1 MKKILN
7 FFKNLF
13 SFDPPPAEPGNIEE
27 LRVAFKERYHN
38 FKLLLSANNRS
49 LEVMAEMEQALQGDR
64 HLRHVLCPVQRHRPF
79 PSTCFA

>member
-1 MKKILN
+1 MKKIRN

-13 SFDPPPAEPGNIEE
+13 TFDTQPEDPENIEE

-49 LEVMAEMEQALQGDR
+49 L
-64 HLRHVLCPVQRHRPF
+64 
-79 PSTCFA
+79 